1 MLAGKKYT
9 FQLPI
14 GKECQGRAQGG
25 MAAKEGAPDLMRSGE
40 DSPRMED
47 SKKSEGMIA
56 IQSAA
61 SMVSLSFYA
70 GIMVLHAM
78 VVRSGLAYAGLL
90 FP

>member
-1 MLAGKKYT
+1 
-9 FQLPI
+9 
-14 GKECQGRAQGG
+14 
-25 MAAKEGAPDLMRSGE
+25 
-40 DSPRMED
+40 MED

>member
-1 MLAGKKYT
+1 
-9 FQLPI
+9 
-14 GKECQGRAQGG
+14 
-25 MAAKEGAPDLMRSGE
+25 MRSGE

-47 SKKSEGMIA
+47 PKKSEGMIA

-61 SMVSLSFYA
+61 SMVNLSFYA

>member
-1 MLAGKKYT
+1 
-9 FQLPI
+9 
-14 GKECQGRAQGG
+14 
-25 MAAKEGAPDLMRSGE
+25 MRSGE
-40 DSPRMED
+40 DSPRMAD

>member
-14 GKECQGRAQGG
+14 GKKCQGHAQLG

-40 DSPRMED
+40 DPPRLAD